1 MNVYNFQKIPSGIM
15 FNAWDAHYRQVN
27 VLRFTVDGQALVSG
41 SEDSGVGVWS
51 MSSLLDNAS
60 QNDLVSPYASLSDH
74 TLPVTDI
81 ICGIGVF
88 PFCRILTASVDHSV
102 KLWDLSSRALLTTFQ
117 FPRPITTVA
126 WDITERV
133 FFAASDDGS
142 IHQVNLFRQRRD
154 KFGREAVGGAGS
166 ADVVRVNE
174 EDEQAAKRRLISVG
188 EPVASLAIS
197 LSSSLLLVGTTTGII
212 QVFDIASHQPLRSI
226 TTHKG
231 FSITY
236 ISTMLKPPDLVGH
249 ISLNLNGGGAT
260 DPRDTIPVR
269 PVVAF
274 QRMRDPKARE
284 AHEVAMMLPIPPS
297 KPPTS
302 FFSYSMDE
310 LVRDQVTFV
319 QPSSSQS
326 EPSGASLQTRV
337 GELEAEVTKLREQL
351 VKAKTINDT
360 MWETV
365 VHKVI
370 VGGQN
375 KDRSKEDDMM
385 QTDSEED
392 EGRSHKKSRT

>member
-1 MNVYNFQKIPSGIM
+1 
-15 FNAWDAHYRQVN
+15 
-27 VLRFTVDGQALVSG
+27 
-41 SEDSGVGVWS
+41 
-51 MSSLLDNAS
+51 
-60 QNDLVSPYASLSDH
+60 
-74 TLPVTDI
+74 
-81 ICGIGVF
+81 
-88 PFCRILTASVDHSV
+88 
-102 KLWDLSSRALLTTFQ
+102 
-117 FPRPITTVA
+117 
-126 WDITERV
+126 
-133 FFAASDDGS
+133 
-142 IHQVNLFRQRRD
+142 
-154 KFGREAVGGAGS
+154 
-166 ADVVRVNE
+166 
-174 EDEQAAKRRLISVG
+174 
-188 EPVASLAIS
+188 
-197 LSSSLLLVGTTTGII
+197 
-212 QVFDIASHQPLRSI
+212 
-226 TTHKG
+226 
-231 FSITY
+231 
-236 ISTMLKPPDLVGH
+236 MLKPPDLVGH

-297 KPPTS
+297 VCPRCQITHDSNARLQKPPTS